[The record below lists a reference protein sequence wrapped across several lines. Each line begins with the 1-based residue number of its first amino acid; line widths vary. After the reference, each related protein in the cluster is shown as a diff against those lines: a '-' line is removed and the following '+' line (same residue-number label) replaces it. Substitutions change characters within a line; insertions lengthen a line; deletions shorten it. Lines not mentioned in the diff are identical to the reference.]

1 MGFLTNTPDDN
12 SFALNLNAEAN
23 LNRRVAF
30 GPLLQLGFTDDLTL
44 VGLSGQE
51 KHAISLAELGERFKL
66 ILQGG
71 LGFVH
76 AGKGPSDISFLIP
89 PGLGLDD
96 QINSQMA
103 FQSDFL
109 LNITDLGVGRTLGN
123 NDANLMPDLTFGVRF

>member
-1 MGFLTNTPDDN
+1 MKFLSNTPDDN
-12 SFALNLNAEAN
+12 SFALNFNAEAN

-76 AGKGPSDISFLIP
+76 AGRGPSDASFLIP
-89 PGLGLDD
+89 LDLGVDY

-103 FQSDFL
+103 FTSDFL
-109 LNITDLGVGRTLGN
+109 LNITDLGVGRTQGN
-123 NDANLMPDLTFGVRF
+123 NDTNLMLSLTFGVRF